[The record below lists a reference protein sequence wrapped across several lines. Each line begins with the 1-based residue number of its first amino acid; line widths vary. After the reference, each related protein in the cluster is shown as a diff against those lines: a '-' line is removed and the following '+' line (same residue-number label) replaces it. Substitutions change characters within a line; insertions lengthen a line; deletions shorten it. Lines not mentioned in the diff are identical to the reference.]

1 MRSFVFIFVL
11 ISIVGSVLRIA
22 DSGSS
27 RRVGFDEMI
36 YRRYVNLM
44 DGGKHMAG
52 VFQRDK
58 TMAPYQTTVEGS
70 GMSAMP
76 DMCGLF
82 LDSQASEKTEC
93 ELPPTRFLY
102 IYTSWIWKRVQFG
115 DAPPLR
121 PAEIQPAELPPHRS
135 MDSDHRDPALA
146 SLHRVSCMFTILLMI
161 AGGLAAWRMAGPEA
175 GLGVLALM
183 AFSPMQIHFSQH
195 ALIDGFFAFWALMCL
210 WTTWECMKAPA
221 SKGWLIAHGIFLAIL
236 PLAKLENAF
245 FVCCGIGAIIVTNRW
260 LKIGITTPKFLLV
273 SFVAPL
279 LGIVM
284 LMSLAGGAE
293 VLVNIYKVL
302 AAKAQN
308 MEYAKLTG
316 DGPWYRYFID
326 MITLSPIVVLLG
338 IGALFKVAPSRKE
351 LAFVAI
357 FVAASYL
364 IMCNIKYGMNLR
376 YTSIW
381 EMPFRLGAVLLVA
394 NICAG
399 LRHRQWIC
407 AAVIIAAICAYD
419 LRQYII
425 FTSDP
430 ARPLYELIPNDLLK
444 LVKILK
450 TEKDL

>member
-1 MRSFVFIFVL
+1 MRIFVIFFVL
-11 ISIVGSVLRIA
+11 ISIIGSVARIM
-22 DSGSS
+22 DSGSQ
-27 RRVGFDEMI
+27 RRVGFDELI

-44 DGGKHMAG
+44 DGGKHMVG

-58 TMAPYQTTVEGS
+58 SMAPYQITVEGS
-70 GMSAMP
+70 GMGAMP

-102 IYTSWIWKRVQFG
+102 IYTSWLWKRAQFG

-121 PAEIQPAELPPHRS
+121 PSEIQPAELPPHRS

-146 SLHRVSCMFTILLMI
+146 SLHRVSCLFTILLMI
-161 AGGLAAWRMAGPEA
+161 VGGLAACRMAGRGA

-210 WTTWECMKAPA
+210 WTTWECMKAPG
-221 SKGWLIAHGIFLAIL
+221 SKGWLIAHGIFLALL
-236 PLAKLENAF
+236 PIAKLENAF
-245 FVCCGIGAIIVTNRW
+245 FVCCGIAAIIVTNRW
-260 LKIGITTPKFLLV
+260 LKIGSTTPKFILV
-273 SFVAPL
+273 SFFAPL
-279 LGIVM
+279 LGILL

-293 VLVNIYKVL
+293 VLINIYKIL

-308 MEYAKLTG
+308 LDYAKLTG

-338 IGALFKVAPSRKE
+338 VGALFKLTPSRKE
-351 LAFVAI
+351 LTFVAV
-357 FVAASYL
+357 FVAASYVV
-364 IMCNIKYGMNLR
+364 MCNIKYGMNLR

-394 NICAG
+394 HLCAG
-399 LRHRQWIC
+399 LRHRQWLG

-419 LRQYII
+419 LRQYQII
-425 FTSDP
+425 TSDP
-430 ARPLYELIPNDLLK
+430 KTPLYELIPSDLLK

-450 TEKDL
+450 TEADL